1 MNGTETHT
9 LELKQGDTL
18 KILFETVDVYGVK
31 IISPDGTALYQ
42 EDGTVKEFT
51 VAEQWKRQTPPFPL
65 LRQCRNII
73 IRMP

>member
-9 LELKQGDTL
+9 LELKQGD
-18 KILFETVDVYGVK
+18 TVDVYGVK

-51 VAEQWKRQTPPFPL
+51 VASDGR
-65 LRQCRNII
+65 
-73 IRMP
+73 